1 MSAFSAALDTK
12 ASITGILAET
22 GRVHTHIQAALKG
35 VENPVVIISSAVPQE
50 GKSTL
55 AAGLGICAARRSQ
68 GGRVLLID
76 AHWHAPSQHS
86 LFKFERNFKLRE
98 DFSFSSLTSQV
109 LETGYPGLDLLPAPE
124 VPVDLNRTNK
134 MLRIMA
140 ELRGSYSLT
149 LVDTAAVTAVN
160 RYMVDPVALAAEA
173 DGLAFVV
180 LANKTPRH
188 LVKKACTTCE
198 VSRARILGL
207 VINQYCNPM
216 AG

>member
-1 MSAFSAALDTK
+1 LSQFSATLDTK
-12 ASITGILAET
+12 ARITGILAET

-35 VENPVVIISSAVPQE
+35 MEHPVIIISSAVPQE
-50 GKSTL
+50 GKSIL
-55 AAGLGICAARRSQ
+55 AAGLGICAARNRE
-68 GGRVLLID
+68 GRVLLID
-76 AHWHAPSQHS
+76 AHWHSPSQHK
-86 LFKFERNFKLRE
+86 LFKFDRNFRIENKAAY
-98 DFSFSSLTSQV
+98 SSLAGQV

-124 VPVDLNRTNK
+124 GPDDLNRTNK
-134 MLRIMA
+134 VIEFIT
-140 ELRGSYSLT
+140 ELKDRYALT
-149 LVDTAAVTAVN
+149 IVDSAAVTAVN